1 MEQENNFWG
10 KEKKHGEGKGGC
22 IYNINNWRSKIFF
35 LWKRRNTEKK
45 KEENIWRRNIFSLGE
60 WRFDGCTITCDA
72 MCLKYQESKFY
83 QSPGVEK
90 LLTNSQSALGLISIS
105 YLRKHSQTVSTN
117 DSPKATKMQ
126 AFSSSFQ
133 YLDEIT
139 SLRPLRHI
147 GDGSI
152 NCYK

>member
-1 MEQENNFWG
+1 M
-10 KEKKHGEGKGGC
+10 KEKKHREEKGGK
-22 IYNINNWRSKIFF
+22 YLEKEYIFF
-35 LWKRRNTEKK
+35 
-45 KEENIWRRNIFSLGE
+45 GE

-90 LLTNSQSALGLISIS
+90 LLTNSQSAFGLISIS